1 MKMLKLVSNFKTNKY
16 VLKFTST
23 CYENEHYDYENEHY
37 DYEIGKDRDET
48 KQAHTYLHCALLPHK

>member
-1 MKMLKLVSNFKTNKY
+1 MKMLKLVSNFKTNKH

-23 CYENEHYDYENEHY
+23 CYENDHY

-48 KQAHTYLHCALLPHK
+48 KQAHIYLHCALLPYK